1 MRSGYFREYSVNMS
15 RSGFDHLEII
25 ILVVHLFVLI
35 NGIIDNNF
43 DADGFLVGFGILG
56 RFDEC

>member
-1 MRSGYFREYSVNMS
+1 MNMS
-15 RSGFDHLEII
+15 RSGFDHLESI